1 MTITDFLTKVREIAS
16 ERPAY
21 RLGRDGSDGLCD
33 CIGLIIG
40 AIRRNGIKYTETHG
54 SNWFARH
61 YTSSLM
67 CVTDADDLSL
77 GDIVYKART
86 PGAAK
91 YDLPSRYDKDPDKY
105 DYYHVGVVTGVNP
118 LEITHCTS
126 SGSVDGIT
134 TDGKLGE
141 KDGSWSYKGQLT
153 LIDQITEED
162 APMAGTTG
170 IVTAAN
176 GKPVNMRKSPSTQ
189 SALVDRVPVGAQVT
203 VNSYDDS
210 WAQIAYR
217 GATGYMMTKYLEISA
232 AAPEAVSGA
241 MEQRVAEL
249 TAAVADLQKR
259 VTALEGGVAVG

>member
-40 AIRRNGIKYTETHG
+40 AIRRNGIEYTETHG

-67 CVTDADDLSL
+67 RVTDADDLSL

-91 YDLPSRYDKDPDKY
+91 YDLPSRYAKDPDKY

-134 TDGKLGE
+134 KDVKLG
-141 KDGSWSYKGQLT
+141 GWTHKGQLT

-176 GKPVNMRKSPSTQ
+176 GKPVNMRKGPKTTAQ
-189 SALVDRVPVGAQVT
+189 LVDRVPVGAQVT

-241 MEQRVAEL
+241 LEQRVAEL

-259 VTALEGGVAVG
+259 VTALEGGVSVG

>member
-1 MTITDFLTKVREIAS
+1 MTISDFVSRVLEIAAES
-16 ERPAY
+16 PAY

-40 AIRRNGIKYTETHG
+40 AIRRSGLRYTEIHG

-61 YTSSLM
+61 YTAALM
-67 CVTDADDLSL
+67 RVTDEEELNL
-77 GDIVYKART
+77 GDLVYKAKA
-86 PGAAK
+86 PGAVG
-91 YDLPSRYDKDPDKY
+91 YDLPSRYAKDPDKY
-105 DYYHVGVVTGVNP
+105 DYYHVGVVTDVNP

-134 TDGKLGE
+134 TDKKLG
-141 KDGSWSYKGQLT
+141 SWTHKGQLT

-176 GKPVNMRKSPSTQ
+176 GKPVNMRKGPSTTT
-189 SALVDRVPVGAQVT
+189 ALVDRVPVGAQVT
-203 VNSYDDS
+203 VSSYNDS

-232 AAPEAVSGA
+232 AAPGAVSGA
-241 MEQRVAEL
+241 LEQRVAEL
-249 TAAVADLQKR
+249 TAAVADLQRR
-259 VTALEGGVAVG
+259 VTVLERGEAVG

>member
-1 MTITDFLTKVREIAS
+1 MTITDFLARVKEIAA

-40 AIRRNGIKYTETHG
+40 AIRRNGLKYTEIHG
-54 SNWFARH
+54 INWFARH

-67 CVTDADDLSL
+67 RVTDADDLSL
-77 GDIVYKART
+77 GDIVYKVRT
-86 PGAAK
+86 PGTAK
-91 YDLPSRYDKDPDKY
+91 YDLPSRYAKDPDRY

-126 SGSVDGIT
+126 YGSVDGIT
-134 TDGKLGE
+134 TDSKLGE

-176 GKPVNMRKSPSTQ
+176 GKPVNMRKGPSTTT
-189 SALVDRVPVGAQVT
+189 ALVDRVPVGAQVA
-203 VNSYDDS
+203 VNSYNDS

-217 GATGYMMTKYLEISA
+217 GATGYMMTKFLEIST
-232 AAPEAVSGA
+232 AAPEGDSGA
-241 MEQRVAEL
+241 LEQRVAEL
-249 TAAVADLQKR
+249 TAKFAELERR
-259 VTALEGGVAVG
+259 VTALEGGEAVG

>member
-1 MTITDFLTKVREIAS
+1 MTITDFLSKVREIAA

-33 CIGLIIG
+33 CIGLLIG
-40 AIRRNGIKYTETHG
+40 AIRRNGLRYTEIHG

-61 YTSSLM
+61 YTRSLM
-67 CVTDADDLSL
+67 RVTDAEDLSL

-91 YDLPSRYDKDPDKY
+91 YDLPSRYAKDPDKY

-134 TDGKLGE
+134 TDAKLGE

-153 LIDQITEED
+153 LIDYETEED

-176 GKPVNMRKSPSTQ
+176 GKPVNMRKGPKTTA
-189 SALVDRVPVGAQVT
+189 ALVDRVPVGTEVE
-203 VNSYDDS
+203 VKSYDES
-210 WAQIAYR
+210 WAQIVYK
-217 GATGYMMTKYLEISA
+217 GAVGYMMTKYLEISE
-232 AAPEAVSGA
+232 AAPEGDSGA
-241 MEQRVAEL
+241 LAQRVAEL
-249 TAAVADLQKR
+249 TAKVAELERR
-259 VTALEGGVAVG
+259 VTELEGGVAVG

>member
-61 YTSSLM
+61 YTRSLM
-67 CVTDADDLSL
+67 RVTDADDLSP

-134 TDGKLGE
+134 TDGKLG
-141 KDGSWSYKGQLT
+141 GWTHKGQLT

-176 GKPVNMRKSPSTQ
+176 GKPVNMRKGPKTTAQ
-189 SALVDRVPVGAQVT
+189 LVDRVPVGTQVT

-241 MEQRVAEL
+241 LEQRVAEL
-249 TAAVADLQKR
+249 TAAVADLQRR
-259 VTALEGGVAVG
+259 VAALEGGVSVG

>member
-1 MTITDFLTKVREIAS
+1 MTVYEFLARVLEIAA

-40 AIRRNGIKYTETHG
+40 AIRRNGIKYTEIHG

-61 YTSSLM
+61 HTSSLM
-67 CVTDADDLSL
+67 RVTDTEDLSL

-86 PGAAK
+86 PGTPK
-91 YDLPSRYDKDPDKY
+91 YDLPSRYAKDPDKY

-134 TDGKLGE
+134 TDAKLGE

-153 LIDQITEED
+153 LIDYDTEED
-162 APMAGTTG
+162 TPMAATTA
-170 IVTAAN
+170 IVTVAN
-176 GKPVNMRKSPSTQ
+176 GKPVNMRKGPSTT
-189 SALVDRVPVGAQVT
+189 SALVDRVPVGTSVT
-203 VNSYDDS
+203 VNSYNDS
-210 WAQIAYR
+210 WAQIAYN
-217 GATGYMMTKYLEISA
+217 GSTGYMMTKFLEFSA
-232 AAPEAVSGA
+232 AAPEGDSGA
-241 MEQRVAEL
+241 LAQRVAEL
-249 TAAVADLQKR
+249 TAKVAELERR
-259 VTALEGGVAVG
+259 VTELEGGVSVG

>member
-1 MTITDFLTKVREIAS
+1 MTITDFLTNVREIAS

-40 AIRRNGIKYTETHG
+40 AIRRNGLRYTEIHG

-67 CVTDADDLSL
+67 LVTDADDLSP
-77 GDIVYKART
+77 GDLVYKART

-91 YDLPSRYDKDPDKY
+91 YDLPSRYAKDPDKY

-134 TDGKLGE
+134 TDGKLG
-141 KDGSWSYKGQLT
+141 DWTHKGQLT
-153 LIDQITEED
+153 LIDHITEEED

-176 GKPVNMRKSPSTQ
+176 GKPVNMRKGPKTTAQ
-189 SALVDRVPVGAQVT
+189 LVDRVPVGAQVM
-203 VNSYDDS
+203 VNSYNDS

-241 MEQRVAEL
+241 LKQRVAEL
-249 TAAVADLQKR
+249 TAKVAELEKR
-259 VTALEGGVAVG
+259 VTKLEGGVSVG

>member
-1 MTITDFLTKVREIAS
+1 MNLKDFLVQVKAIAAES
-16 ERPAY
+16 PVY
-21 RLGRDGSDGLCD
+21 KLGEDGSNGQCD
-33 CIGLIIG
+33 CVGLIIG
-40 AIRRNGIKYTETHG
+40 AIRRCGVRYTEIHG

-61 YTSSLM
+61 YTRSLM
-67 CVTDADDLSL
+67 RVTDADDLSP

-86 PGAAK
+86 PGAAG
-91 YDLPSRYDKDPDKY
+91 YDLPSRYAKDPDKY

-118 LEITHCTS
+118 MEITHCTS
-126 SGSVDGIT
+126 GGGVDGIT
-134 TDGKLGE
+134 TDGKLG
-141 KDGSWSYKGQLT
+141 GWTHKGQLT

-176 GKPVNMRKSPSTQ
+176 GKPVNMRKGPSTTT
-189 SALVDRVPVGAQVT
+189 ALVDRVPVGAQVT
-203 VNSYDDS
+203 VNSYNDS

-241 MEQRVAEL
+241 LDQRVAEL
-249 TAAVADLQKR
+249 TAAVADLQRR
-259 VTALEGGVAVG
+259 VTALEGGVSVG